1 MARPV
6 TLPVKL
12 KAGYY
17 IEVRRK
23 GEQRGIKIRS
33 ENITELYESLKR
45 YETNYD
51 VSFYGRVENGKVADN
66 KLPKAGDK

>member
-12 KAGYY
+12 KTGYY

-51 VSFYGRVENGKVADN
+51 VSYYGKVENGKVVDN
-66 KLPKAGDK
+66 KLPKAN